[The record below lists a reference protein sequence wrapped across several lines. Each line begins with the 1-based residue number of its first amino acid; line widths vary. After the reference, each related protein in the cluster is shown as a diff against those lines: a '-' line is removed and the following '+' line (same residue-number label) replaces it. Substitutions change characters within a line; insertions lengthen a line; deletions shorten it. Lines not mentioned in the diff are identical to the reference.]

1 MIDEDFKSLSD
12 LKINIGAVSNPYS
25 VKYEVFPIK
34 RNQIFLRI
42 ENIGD
47 KFDTDYNGLNKQQT
61 TVQFPLDSF
70 AKELFSKAN
79 WNITK
84 FNLT

>member
-1 MIDEDFKSLSD
+1 
-12 LKINIGAVSNPYS
+12 

-34 RNQIFLRI
+34 RNQIFLRV

-70 AKELFSKAN
+70 AKELFAKAN
-79 WNITK
+79 WNNTK